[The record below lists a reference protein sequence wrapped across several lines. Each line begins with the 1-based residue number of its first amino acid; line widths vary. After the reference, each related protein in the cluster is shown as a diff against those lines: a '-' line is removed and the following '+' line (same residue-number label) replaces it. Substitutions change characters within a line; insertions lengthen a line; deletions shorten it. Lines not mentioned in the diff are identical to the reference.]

1 MHNMNISKSLKNDIG
16 EDVEDGELF
25 ERMAGGGEV
34 GLAAFGIFYS
44 RYAEELNK
52 RTCRVEGL
60 SDADSEDLMQEAM
73 LRAYRAASTFKPP
86 DASLNSDAKWSKT
99 MFWLI
104 EIARNIHLE
113 KIRKLEA
120 DGVNGFESLEV
131 EDESGEFSHFIT
143 DILKDGEGFHLVR
156 EAEEKAIQEL
166 VPSEETES
174 EKMQILKGRLN
185 RLPKKKQDILLV
197 YFGDEYDYR
206 TPKRPLSRELIGELK
221 EKYSETS
228 ENLRQIKGRAFKV
241 VKADCQKEE
250 QIRKEKG
257 KSL

>member
-1 MHNMNISKSLKNDIG
+1 MHNMNISKSLRNDIS

-25 ERMAGGGEV
+25 EQMAGSGEV

-52 RTCRVEGL
+52 RTCRIEGL
-60 SDADSEDLMQEAM
+60 SEADSEDFMQEAM
-73 LRAYRAASTFKPP
+73 LRAYRAANTFKPP
-86 DASLNSDAKWSKT
+86 DASFSPAAKRSKT
-99 MFWLI
+99 IFWLI

-120 DGVNGFESLEV
+120 DGVNGFDSLEV
-131 EDESGEFSHFIT
+131 EDEGGEFSYFIT
-143 DILKDGEGFHLVR
+143 DLLKDGEGYHSVR
-156 EAEEKAIQEL
+156 EAEEKSIQEL
-166 VPSEETES
+166 VPSKGTES

-185 RLPKKKQDILLV
+185 CLPEKKRGILLV

-206 TPKRPLSRELIGELK
+206 NPKRPLSRELIGELK

-228 ENLRQIKGRAFKV
+228 ENLRQIKGRVFKV

-250 QIRKEKG
+250 RIRKEKG